1 MKNLW
6 KNTPT
11 LDEFVPELLNPVY
24 AEEAEI
30 AVVGGKPIPLDEL
43 PKLKGIFKCGV
54 GTDNIPFEECEKRGI
69 EVCLPSDATRDI
81 IFEETANFAVK
92 AILDVL
98 YANAGV
104 LETWTKHS
112 RPVLSRKT
120 VLLLGQGNI
129 GRKVKAKLDP
139 LLKVTIWDAATDD
152 PAALEPLVREA
163 DAVSLHIPLLE
174 ETTAWFDAEKMSW
187 MKDGAGLVNTAR
199 GPVVDE
205 QSLLKEIEAKRIY
218 AAFDVFWQ
226 EPYHGPLREH
236 SDHFFMTP
244 HIAST
249 CADFLEGLAR
259 DLREFVGKVEGGK
272 VSK

>member
-1 MKNLW
+1 MNLW

-11 LDEFVPELLNPVY
+11 LDEFAPELLTPVS
-24 AEEAEI
+24 ALEAEI
-30 AVVGGKPIPLDEL
+30 AVVGGKPIPLDDL

-69 EVCLPSDATRDI
+69 EICLPSEETRDV

-92 AILDVL
+92 SLLDVL
-98 YANAGV
+98 YASAGI

-112 RPVLSRKT
+112 RPLLSRKT

-129 GRKVKAKLDP
+129 GRKVKVKLEP
-139 LLKVTIWDAATDD
+139 LLKVTTWDAATDALD
-152 PAALEPLVREA
+152 TLEPLVREA
-163 DAVSLHIPLLE
+163 DAISLHIPLNDG
-174 ETTAWFDAEKMSW
+174 TTSWFDAEKMSW

-205 QSLLKEIEAKRIY
+205 DALLKEIKARRIF

-226 EPYHGPLREH
+226 EPYTGPLKEH
-236 SDHFFMTP
+236 QDRFFMTP

-249 CADFLEGLAR
+249 CEDFLMGLAK
-259 DLREFVGKVEGGK
+259 DLNIFI
-272 VSK
+272 SKIEMGAEKC

>member
-1 MKNLW
+1 MNLW

-11 LDEFVPELLNPVY
+11 LDEFVPELLTPVT
-24 AEEAEI
+24 AEKAVI

-43 PKLKGIFKCGV
+43 PNLKGIFKCGV

-69 EVCLPSDATRDI
+69 EVCLPSEATRDI

-92 AILDVL
+92 AVLDVL
-98 YANAGV
+98 YASAGV

-129 GRKVKAKLDP
+129 GRKVKVKLES
-139 LLKVTIWDAATDD
+139 LLNVTTWDAATDAPED
-152 PAALEPLVREA
+152 LESLVREA
-163 DAVSLHIPLLE
+163 DAISLHIPLNDA
-174 ETTAWFDAEKMSW
+174 TTAWFDSEKMSW

-205 QSLLKEIEAKRIY
+205 QALLKEIEAKRIF

-236 SDHFFMTP
+236 PEHFFMTP

-249 CADFLEGLAR
+249 CADFLEGLAK
-259 DLREFVGKVEGGK
+259 DLRRFSERLAGERI
-272 VSK
+272 

>member
-1 MKNLW
+1 MNLW

-11 LDEFVPELLNPVY
+11 LDEFVPELLKPVPS
-24 AEEAEI
+24 ADAEI

-54 GTDNIPFEECEKRGI
+54 GTDNIPFDECEARGI
-69 EVCLPSDATRDI
+69 EVCLPSDETRDI

-98 YANAGV
+98 YADAGV

-112 RPVLSRKT
+112 RPLLSRKT

-129 GRKVKAKLDP
+129 GRKVKAKLTP
-139 LLKVTIWDAATDD
+139 LVKVTTWDAASDD
-152 PAALEPLVREA
+152 PSLLEPLVRDA
-163 DAVSLHIPLLE
+163 DAVSLHIPLLD
-174 ETTAWFDAEKMSW
+174 ETKAWFDAEKMYW

-205 QSLLKEIEAKRIY
+205 TALLKEIKTKRLY

-236 SDHFFMTP
+236 PERFFMTP

-249 CADFLEGLAR
+249 CKDFLQGLAK
-259 DLREFVGKVEGGK
+259 DLYVFEQKL
-272 VSK
+272 S

>member
-11 LDEFVPELLNPVY
+11 LDEFVPELLNPVS

-30 AVVGGKPIPLDEL
+30 AVVGGKPIPLDDL

-54 GTDNIPFEECEKRGI
+54 GTDNIPFDECEKRGI
-69 EVCLPSDATRDI
+69 EVCLPSEETRDI
-81 IFEETANFAVK
+81 IFEETANYAVK

-98 YANAGV
+98 YADAGV
-104 LETWTKHS
+104 LETWAKHS
-112 RPVLSRKT
+112 RPLLSRKT

-129 GRKVKAKLDP
+129 GRKVKAKLAP
-139 LLKVTIWDAATDD
+139 LVKVTTWDAATD
-152 PAALEPLVREA
+152 PEGHLEPLIRAA
-163 DAVSLHIPLLE
+163 DAVSLHIPLMA
-174 ETTAWFDAEKMSW
+174 ETKAWFDAEKMSW

-205 QSLLKEIEAKRIY
+205 QALLKEIEGKRLF
-218 AAFDVFWQ
+218 ASFDVYWQ
-226 EPYHGPLREH
+226 EPYHGPLRKH
-236 SDHFFMTP
+236 SDRFFMTP

-249 CADFLEGLAR
+249 CADFLMGLAK

-272 VSK
+272 V

>member
-1 MKNLW
+1 MLW

-11 LDEFVPELLNPVY
+11 LDEFVPELLAPV
-24 AEEAEI
+24 AADEAII
-30 AVVGGKPIPLDEL
+30 AVVGGKPIPLDDL
-43 PKLKGIFKCGV
+43 PKLRGIFKCGV
-54 GTDNIPFEECEKRGI
+54 GTDNIPFDECKKRNI
-69 EVCLPSDATRDI
+69 QVCLPSDATRDI

-98 YANAGV
+98 YADAGV

-112 RPVLSRKT
+112 RPLLSRKT

-129 GRKVKAKLDP
+129 GRKVKAKMEP
-139 LLKVTIWDAATDD
+139 LLNVTTWDAATDPISD
-152 PAALEPLVREA
+152 LRPLVETA
-163 DAVSLHIPLLE
+163 DAVSLHIPLIE
-174 ETTAWFDAEKMSW
+174 ETTAWFNAEKLSW

-205 QSLLKEIEAKRIY
+205 AALLTEIKNERLY

-226 EPYHGPLREH
+226 EPYHGQLRDH
-236 SDHFFMTP
+236 SDRFFMTP

-249 CADFLEGLAR
+249 CRDFLEGLAN
-259 DLREFVGKVEGGK
+259 DLRTFAASV
-272 VSK
+272 